1 MDYFDKTL
9 IYIFVYKTSSV
20 NNNAN
25 NSVQCKCEE
34 VHKGAYSPYWKK
46 RRPNLE
52 NPTV

>member
-9 IYIFVYKTSSV
+9 IYIFVYRTSSV

-34 VHKGAYSPYWKK
+34 VQKGVYCIVHTE
-46 RRPNLE
+46 RRDDQI
-52 NPTV
+52 